1 VALTSGVDGQKIS
14 SQWPWVPQAR
24 RSRPVV
30 VACSSRPWVRSCSSI
45 PHVDAGVG
53 AGKFCAPHAACWYSL
68 IKPRNRARRRMLL
81 RTRPLHE
88 GTARFLRHRRS
99 QQQPALLAAED
110 QYLTLA
116 GPGADQQPIQRLTLT
131 TPAEQ
136 LTPRTAARHDHHR
149 AAWELPDTGQLGPLP
164 SCTHVRWPD
173 SVPTAPERQMRRR
186 RAALQLAMSLRC
198 VEHGQRAVD
207 CSKPVEATGRA
218 SQNR

>member
-1 VALTSGVDGQKIS
+1 
-14 SQWPWVPQAR
+14 
-24 RSRPVV
+24 V

-53 AGKFCAPHAACWYSL
+53 AGKFCTPHAACWYSL

-149 AAWELPDTGQLGPLP
+149 AAWRSPTPVSSGRCHHALTCAG
-164 SCTHVRWPD
+164 
-173 SVPTAPERQMRRR
+173 PTAYRRR
-186 RAALQLAMSLRC
+186 QSVRCAVGEQPSSSRCRC
-198 VEHGQRAVD
+198 VASSTGQRAVD